1 MKKWVLIKYCSFI
14 SIHSLRVVIGVSRTL
29 SEAFLNVSAV
39 IEDSVIE
46 DSVIEDSFCGIIFI
60 SVDGA
65 NFRPTLVLSFSR
77 NCTAQRPTQTLWLYI
92 VICHAQHLWPGFL
105 ASRWERVNCTKLW
118 NFVAIYFLIFM
129 WTLQYI
135 YIYIYIYHWWKVVN
149 QL

>member
-1 MKKWVLIKYCSFI
+1 MKYCSFI

-77 NCTAQRPTQTLWLYI
+77 NCTAQRPTQTL
-92 VICHAQHLWPGFL
+92 
-105 ASRWERVNCTKLW
+105 
-118 NFVAIYFLIFM
+118 
-129 WTLQYI
+129 
-135 YIYIYIYHWWKVVN
+135 
-149 QL
+149 